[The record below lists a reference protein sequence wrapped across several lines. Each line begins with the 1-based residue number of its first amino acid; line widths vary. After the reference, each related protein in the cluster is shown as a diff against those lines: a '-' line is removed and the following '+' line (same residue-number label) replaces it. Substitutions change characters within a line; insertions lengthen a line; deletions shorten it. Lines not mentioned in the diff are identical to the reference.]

1 LQKLQSR
8 AQFEAVL
15 KGPVLARTAN
25 FAIHVQP
32 MPLTSSD
39 DQGLNPQRAALGAM
53 VPKRWAKRAV
63 TRNLLKRQIYALSSH
78 LLEASR
84 PRAFVVRLRQKFST
98 QQYPAAAS
106 QALKQIV
113 QTQLLSLYAK
123 ARETK
128 G

>member
-1 LQKLQSR
+1 MQRLQTR
-8 AQFEAVL
+8 AQFDAVL

-25 FAIHVQP
+25 FAIHAQP
-32 MPLTSSD
+32 MPLTT
-39 DQGLNPQRAALGAM
+39 QGEHGLNPLQPALGAM

-63 TRNLLKRQIYALSSH
+63 TRNLLKRQIYALSSQ

-84 PRAFVVRLRQKFST
+84 PRAFVVRLRQNFSA

-123 ARETK
+123 ARETS
-128 G
+128 

>member
-1 LQKLQSR
+1 MQKLQTR

-15 KGPVLARTAN
+15 KGPVLARTDN
-25 FAIHVQP
+25 FAIHAQP
-32 MPLTSSD
+32 MPLTSTGEQSLD
-39 DQGLNPQRAALGAM
+39 PHQLALGAM

-84 PRAFVVRLRQKFST
+84 PRAFVVRLRQNFPAQK
-98 QQYPAAAS
+98 YPAAAS
-106 QALKQIV
+106 QALKQTV

-123 ARETK
+123 ARETR
-128 G
+128 